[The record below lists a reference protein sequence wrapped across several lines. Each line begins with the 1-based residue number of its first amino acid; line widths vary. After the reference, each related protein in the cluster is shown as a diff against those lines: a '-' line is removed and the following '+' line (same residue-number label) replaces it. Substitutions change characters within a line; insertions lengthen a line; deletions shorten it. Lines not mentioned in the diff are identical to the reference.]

1 VIAMAAW
8 GDPGLVGLALTS
20 VLLLGSSRLT
30 RCIRVVAFQGVLLSG
45 ITLAAHAHAITLRV
59 VLLAAAILASKAVV
73 FPWLLS
79 RVLRDADVRREIEP
93 LLGYI
98 ASLLI
103 GASGLAFAFWL
114 SARLPLPTAPMSTLV
129 VPVALFTT
137 LVGLFLIVT
146 RRTALMQVL
155 AYLVLEN
162 GIYTFGVG
170 SVEGTPLVV
179 ELGVLLDVFAAVFVM
194 GIAIFHINREF
205 DHIDVDRLTTLKDW
219 TE

>member
-1 VIAMAAW
+1 MTMGVDTA
-8 GDPGLVGLALTS
+8 LVFLALTS

-30 RCIRVVAFQGVLLSG
+30 RCIRIVAFQGVLLG
-45 ITLAAHAHAITLRV
+45 ALTLAAHAHEMTLRV
-59 VLLAAAILASKAVV
+59 VMLAAVILALKGVA

-79 RVLRDADVRREIEP
+79 RVLRGADVRREVEP
-93 LLGYI
+93 LVSYI
-98 ASLLI
+98 VSLLA
-103 GASGLAFAFWL
+103 GTLGLALAFWL
-114 SARLPLPTAPMSTLV
+114 SARLPLPMAPSSTLV

-137 LVGLFLIVT
+137 LVGLFLIVS

-162 GIYTFGVG
+162 GIYTFAVGV
-170 SVEGTPLVV
+170 VHGTPMIV
-179 ELGVLLDVFAAVFVM
+179 ELGVLLDVFVAVFVM

-205 DHIDVDRLTTLKDW
+205 DHIDANQLTMLRDW

>member
-1 VIAMAAW
+1 MTASVDTA
-8 GDPGLVGLALTS
+8 LVFLALTG

-30 RCIRVVAFQGVLLSG
+30 RCIRIVAFQGALLG
-45 ITLAAHAHAITLRV
+45 GVTMAAHTHEMSLRV
-59 VLLAAAILASKAVV
+59 VALAVLIVVLKGAV

-79 RVLRDADVRREIEP
+79 RVLRGADVRREIEP
-93 LLGYI
+93 LVGYI
-98 ASLLI
+98 VSMLAGGL
-103 GASGLAFAFWL
+103 GLALSFWL
-114 SARLPLPTAPMSTLV
+114 SARLPLPTAPISALV

-137 LVGLFLIVT
+137 LVGLFLIVS

-170 SVEGTPLVV
+170 VVQGTPVIV
-179 ELGVLLDVFAAVFVM
+179 ELGVLLDVFVAVFVM

-205 DHIDVDRLTTLKDW
+205 DHIDAQQLTMLRDW
-219 TE
+219 TG

>member
-1 VIAMAAW
+1 MGAGV
-8 GDPGLVGLALTS
+8 DPALVLLALTS

-30 RCIRVVAFQGVLLSG
+30 RGIRIVAFQGILLG
-45 ITLAAHAHAITLRV
+45 GLTVAAHAHELSARV
-59 VLLAAAILASKAVV
+59 VALALLILALKGAA

-79 RVLRDADVRREIEP
+79 RVLQRADVRREVEP
-93 LLGYI
+93 LVSYI
-98 ASLLI
+98 ISMMAGTL
-103 GASGLAFAFWL
+103 ALAFSFWL
-114 SARLPLPTAPMSTLV
+114 SARLPLPSLPISTLA

-137 LVGLFLIVT
+137 QVGLFLIVS

-170 SVEGTPLVV
+170 VVQGTPMIV
-179 ELGVLLDVFAAVFVM
+179 ELGILLDVFVAVFVM

-205 DHIDVDRLTTLKDW
+205 DHIDANQLTLLTDW
-219 TE
+219 TG

>member
-1 VIAMAAW
+1 MTASVDTA
-8 GDPGLVGLALTS
+8 LVFLALTD

-30 RCIRVVAFQGVLLSG
+30 RCIRIVAFQGVLLG
-45 ITLAAHAHAITLRV
+45 AVTMAVHAHEMSVRV
-59 VLLAAAILASKAVV
+59 VALAGLIVALKGGV

-79 RVLRDADVRREIEP
+79 RVLRGADVRREVEP
-93 LLGYI
+93 LVGYI
-98 ASLLI
+98 VSMLAGGL
-103 GASGLAFAFWL
+103 GLALSFWL
-114 SARLPLPTAPMSTLV
+114 SAQLPLPAAPISTLV

-137 LVGLFLIVT
+137 LVGLFLIVS

-170 SVEGTPLVV
+170 VVQGMPVIV
-179 ELGVLLDVFAAVFVM
+179 ELGVLLDVFVAVFVM

-205 DHIDVDRLTTLKDW
+205 DHIDAKQLTMLRDW
-219 TE
+219 TG